1 MATYDVAGLRLP
13 DGKGNHIPAIVLPCR
28 PIADKCAI
36 QMAPGTGVQDP
47 FYTKEKKSKRTGG
60 MLAAD
65 AWLDSSL
72 YEFWHALGRAYTRY
86 QDFMSRFHVTGF
98 KRFLVEI
105 FSDAFTFGAIGCV
118 LITALAMPAFNI
130 IDRGMIN
137 KAEDYSVVFLD
148 RFGTEIGRRGIRS
161 DDSVALDQMPDYLI
175 KATLATEDRR
185 FYEHFGV
192 DIVGTLRALMTNA
205 TGDTSMHG
213 GSSLTQ
219 QLAKQMFL
227 SSERTIERK
236 IVEAF
241 LSVWL
246 EWHYSKDQILK
257 LYLDRAYMGGGN
269 FGVVAAA
276 DYYFGKRIQD
286 ISLAEAAMLSGLYK
300 APGRWAPHIDLAAA
314 RGRANVVLTNL
325 VAAGFLTEGQ
335 VTAARRHPAS
345 PVDRTA
351 DANSPGYFLD
361 YAFEEAKKLIDETQP
376 PGNNFVVRTTIDTT
390 LQAYAEEAITSVI
403 REQGEQYRVEQ
414 GAMVVTDTEGA
425 IRAMVGGTDYA
436 KSQFNR
442 AIVSNRQPGSS
453 YKPFVYAEA
462 FEQLGLKPTDTV
474 SDHPVC
480 IGDWCPQNYGRSYRG
495 QTSLI
500 SAFASSINTVP
511 VTLSIKTGRD
521 AIAQL
526 SYRMGLRQEYPV
538 TRSLALGVASVSVLD
553 MTSSY
558 AVFANHGLKTPAY
571 GIMRMTTA
579 RGDLVWEH
587 NPDEGH
593 ERVLSEQTVAYMN
606 QMMRAVVTSGTGR
619 RAEIEGVPT
628 LGKTGTTTSYRDA
641 WFAGFTGNYVAAVWL
656 GNDNYSTTNNL
667 TGGLLPTVAWQKFMA
682 YAHTNIA
689 VKPVFG
695 IDFVPPPN
703 IVADA
708 EAEGEDEQLAERP
721 PSLTPAAARKLLD
734 LATSFETSLANMS
747 VPSDTA
753 SAPVPSGTTGL

>member
-1 MATYDVAGLRLP
+1 
-13 DGKGNHIPAIVLPCR
+13 
-28 PIADKCAI
+28 
-36 QMAPGTGVQDP
+36 VQDP
-47 FYTKEKKSKRTGG
+47 FYTKEKKRRPKGS

-72 YEFWHALGRAYTRY
+72 YEFWQSLGRAYTRY
-86 QDFMSRFHVTGF
+86 QDFMSRFHVTGL
-98 KRFLVEI
+98 KRFFVEI
-105 FSDAFTFGAIGCV
+105 LSDAFTFGAIGCV
-118 LITALAMPAFNI
+118 LMTALALPAFDI
-130 IDRGMIN
+130 IDRGAFN

-161 DDSVALDQMPDYLI
+161 DDSVALDQMPDFLI

-185 FYEHFGV
+185 FYEHFGIDV
-192 DIVGTLRALMTNA
+192 VGTLRALMSNA
-205 TGDTSMHG
+205 QGERGTQG
-213 GSSLTQ
+213 GSSITQ
-219 QLAKQMFL
+219 QLAKNLFL

-246 EWHYSKDQILK
+246 EWNYSKDQILK
-257 LYLDRAYMGGGN
+257 LYFDRAYMGGGN
-269 FGVVAAA
+269 YGVTAASEF
-276 DYYFGKRIQD
+276 YFGKRVQD
-286 ISLAEAAMLSGLYK
+286 INLAEAAMMAGMFK
-300 APGRWAPHIDLAAA
+300 APGNYAPHVDLAAA
-314 RGRANVVLTNL
+314 RGRANLVLTNL
-325 VAAGFLTEGQ
+325 VASGFLTEGQ
-335 VTAARRHPAS
+335 VTAARRHPAEAI
-345 PVDRTA
+345 DRSS
-351 DANSPGYFLD
+351 DINSPNYFLD
-361 YAFEEAKKLIDETQP
+361 WAFEESKLLIEANNA
-376 PGNNFVVRTTIDTT
+376 PGNNFIVRTTIDTT
-390 LQAYAEEAITSVI
+390 LQSYAEEAIISVI

-414 GAMVVTDTEGA
+414 GAMVVTDTQGA

-442 AIVSNRQPGSS
+442 AIVSTRQPGSS

-462 FEQLGLKPTDTV
+462 FEQLGLTPTDTV

-495 QTSLI
+495 QTTLI
-500 SAFASSINTVP
+500 SAFAASINTVP

-558 AVFANHGLKTPAY
+558 AVFANHGYKTQAY
-571 GIMRMTTA
+571 GLTRMTTLND
-579 RGDLVWEH
+579 DLVWEID
-587 NPDEGH
+587 PDAPR

-606 QMMRAVVTSGTGR
+606 QMMRTVVTGGTGR

-641 WFAGFTGNYVAAVWL
+641 WFCGFTGNYVAAVWF
-656 GNDNYSTTNNL
+656 GNDDYRPTNNL

-682 YAHTNIA
+682 FAHTNAEIQ
-689 VKPVFG
+689 PVFG
-695 IDFVPPPN
+695 IEFEMPET
-703 IVADA
+703 IVA
-708 EAEGEDEQLAERP
+708 EADVEQVEDIIVRP
-721 PSLTPAAARKLLD
+721 PSLKPAAARKLLD
-734 LATSFETSLANMS
+734 LAGRFETTLDRALPRETAQG
-747 VPSDTA
+747 PSDG
-753 SAPVPSGTTGL
+753 PTGL